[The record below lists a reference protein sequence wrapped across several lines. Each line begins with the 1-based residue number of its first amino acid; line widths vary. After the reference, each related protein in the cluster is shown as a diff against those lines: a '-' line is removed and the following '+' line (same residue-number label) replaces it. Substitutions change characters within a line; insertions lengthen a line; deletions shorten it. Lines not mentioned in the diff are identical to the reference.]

1 MIRTLQS
8 LRFVFVML
16 VVISHYNDAHFDFG
30 GDCGVSFFF
39 ILSGFVLSL
48 AYSDK
53 ISEGNFC
60 SWSLLKRQWKK
71 VYPLHIMTFLVMVL
85 FDMRLGYHHSIS
97 ALIANMLLM
106 QSWIPSKEVYFM
118 ANGPS
123 WFLCDIIFFYVVFS
137 KLNHT
142 LMKAGKKAIIV
153 LYSIIITCYAFLM
166 LTIPSELI
174 NPVLYVC
181 PLVRLL
187 DFSFGILLYRAYS
200 SQLGIRLRQQAIS
213 HLSATQSTIIE
224 SFSVLTVIII
234 AFAYPFI
241 PQRMATVS
249 LFWIVIPVFI
259 LCSSISDKGKGLL
272 SRFLQSR
279 QMLWLGGLSFEV
291 YLLHMPLL
299 RIQNSLWNSLQLEQD
314 TILHIF
320 VFILLL
326 ILSSHSVKMASHI
339 FRKK

>member
-1 MIRTLQS
+1 
-8 LRFVFVML
+8 ML

-181 PLVRLL
+181 V
-187 DFSFGILLYRAYS
+187 
-200 SQLGIRLRQQAIS
+200 
-213 HLSATQSTIIE
+213 
-224 SFSVLTVIII
+224 V
-234 AFAYPFI
+234 FAYPCLVVCCKRAQVIITHVFKI
-241 PQRMATVS
+241 P
-249 LFWIVIPVFI
+249 FPVT
-259 LCSSISDKGKGLL
+259 
-272 SRFLQSR
+272 
-279 QMLWLGGLSFEV
+279 LG
-291 YLLHMPLL
+291 
-299 RIQNSLWNSLQLEQD
+299 
-314 TILHIF
+314 
-320 VFILLL
+320 VFPTT
-326 ILSSHSVKMASHI
+326 
-339 FRKK
+339 FQQFY